1 MHGGILGIIIYGF
14 LEVLFLSLIDKLGK
28 SLKLWIVLSIMIKP
42 VFDMYLSSDLVSVL
56 LTDGLILCFII
67 LFLNRNTK
75 LFKNENN
82 Y

>member
-1 MHGGILGIIIYGF
+1 M
-14 LEVLFLSLIDKLGK
+14 SLIDKLGK

-75 LFKNENN
+75 AFQK
-82 Y
+82 